1 MMGWLEEYLRKFKG
15 TILMATHDRY
25 FLDCVTD
32 HILEISHGQI
42 YSYEANYSGISGAER
57 LRREEMELACGAEA
71 PGVFS
76 G

>member
-15 TILMATHDRY
+15 TILMVTHDRY

-42 YSYEANYSGISGAER
+42 YSYEANYSGFLELKAA
-57 LRREEMELACGAEA
+57 REEMELAAERKRR
-71 PGVFS
+71 VFS

>member
-1 MMGWLEEYLRKFKG
+1 MV
-15 TILMATHDRY
+15 THDRY

-42 YSYEANYSGISGAER
+42 YSYEANYSGFLELKAA
-57 LRREEMELACGAEA
+57 REEMELARSGRRR
-71 PGVFS
+71 VFS